1 MFYSKG
7 QKYLETVRFCIILRS
22 MEITINNEI
31 SFPDVNPTSN
41 SGENVSMFTFNN
53 GDLNIIG
60 KHNFTKGHTIFAGIS
75 SCYTFSERITGK
87 LFEFDKAVSLL
98 IRAINNRT
106 IERNYFK
113 LYSELLDRII
123 TEDEFDKELNEHE
136 SEYVISND
144 IIPTKEELELVLKLI
159 PHIKDVTNSED
170 LSSLF
175 SFKSNQLDK
184 LLLQLENNNGD
195 I

>member
-1 MFYSKG
+1 
-7 QKYLETVRFCIILRS
+7 

-75 SCYTFSERITGK
+75 SCNTFSERITGK
-87 LFEFDKAVSLL
+87 LFDKAVSLL

-136 SEYVISND
+136 SEYVINND

>member
-1 MFYSKG
+1 
-7 QKYLETVRFCIILRS
+7 
-22 MEITINNEI
+22 MEIIINNEI

-41 SGENVSMFTFNN
+41 SGENVSMFTFND
-53 GDLNIIG
+53 GDLNLIG
-60 KHNFTKGHTIFAGIS
+60 RHNHTKGHTIFAGIS
-75 SCYTFSERITGK
+75 SCNTFSERITGK
-87 LFEFDKAVSLL
+87 LFDKTISLL

-144 IIPTKEELELVLKLI
+144 ISPTKEELELVLKLI
-159 PHIKDVTNSED
+159 PHIKDVTDSED

-184 LLLQLENNNGD
+184 LLLQLENNNGN

>member
-1 MFYSKG
+1 
-7 QKYLETVRFCIILRS
+7 

-87 LFEFDKAVSLL
+87 LFEFDKAVS
-98 IRAINNRT
+98 
-106 IERNYFK
+106 

>member
-1 MFYSKG
+1 
-7 QKYLETVRFCIILRS
+7 

-123 TEDEFDKELNEHE
+123 TEDR
-136 SEYVISND
+136 
-144 IIPTKEELELVLKLI
+144 
-159 PHIKDVTNSED
+159 
-170 LSSLF
+170 
-175 SFKSNQLDK
+175 KSVV
-184 LLLQLENNNGD
+184 
-195 I
+195 